1 MRLVDVSSLEEMK
14 ALGDAVLKKFDGQLD
29 FLHLNAG
36 TGGSSTCTSE
46 EGWEKIL
53 GVNMF
58 GVIYG
63 GQAIAS
69 RMIEGRTTS
78 GVSVQ

>member
-1 MRLVDVSSLEEMK
+1 MCLVDVSSLEQMK
-14 ALGDAVLKKFDGQLD
+14 ALGDAVFDKFGGQLD

-36 TGGSSTCTSE
+36 TGGASTCTST

-69 RMIEGRTTS
+69 RMIEGRTTP
-78 GVSVQ
+78 GVSI